1 MGLAAKNIMLAPAL
15 TLVGNA
21 GRCIVNVCD
30 IGLDKVQEFRGHGI
44 SQGGA
49 REGGG
54 ELAGW
59 GEALVIRV
67 KVSPGIMFLVPH
79 DICRPL
85 DYIDPDYQGN
95 AGNPYINL
103 AVSEL
108 STDEVS
114 QSSAPNMGISYPAQ
128 VQLDPTMF

>member
-15 TLVGNA
+15 TLGLSLHYSYALSREA
-21 GRCIVNVCD
+21 GRCTVNVCD

-49 REGGG
+49 RGKVGGMG
-54 ELAGW
+54 RG
-59 GEALVIRV
+59 
-67 KVSPGIMFLVPH
+67 VSHQGQVPH
-79 DICRPL
+79 DIRRPL